1 MSFDPQPET
10 NLGELAVKIYDEEVG
25 FFEQGTSG
33 RLTEIKLVSG
43 WLEGHLGELNN
54 LIFSSFSGSNPENLL
69 LEEQSIL
76 REMYLSE
83 YNRKAERRA
92 LRRMDGE
99 GDTINWASIQ
109 EGDSVIKRQIDSSNP
124 TPKFYHQAYLV
135 SQERMKELI
144 YAYNLYHAMPRQ
156 AVGKDS
162 PESPETSG
170 IYGKTV

>member
-10 NLGELAVKIYDEEVG
+10 SLGRLAVKIYDEEVG

-33 RLTEIKLVSG
+33 RLTEINLVSG

-54 LIFSSFSGSNPENLL
+54 FIFTSFSGSDPENFL
-69 LEEQSIL
+69 LEEQAIL
-76 REMYLSE
+76 REMYVSE
-83 YNRKAERRA
+83 FNRKAERAA

-124 TPKFYHQAYLV
+124 TPKLYHQAYLA
-135 SQERMKELI
+135 SQDRMKDLI
-144 YAYNLYHAMPRQ
+144 YAYNLYHSMPRQ
-156 AVGKDS
+156 VVGKDS
-162 PESPETSG
+162 DEAPETSG

>member
-10 NLGELAVKIYDEEVG
+10 NLGELAVKIYDEEIG

-156 AVGKDS
+156 AVGKYS